1 MKYDLLYNFI
11 SPLTGKIP
19 IDRGYILLGDKNGI
33 SYSSP
38 VLIDVRQD
46 IIDLKRQIGNFEEL
60 KKLDYSKIWIGDY
73 DNEAYPQLHIGII
86 NLPPLAE
93 AVFPNPIS
101 PTIGDFRIPNPTFDY
116 TSPFDWVM
124 SGPFLPQIYA
134 TKYDTSGNPL
144 GTDISSSLAM
154 TQVRAAQIMKRFDN
168 ANFIVGSSTVTFAWE
183 NPKMYLIP
191 QVLKDLY
198 GLGTTYTFTKAQSLG
213 NLETGLLKNT
223 VTDGTGTLSKA
234 ISGEDYVN
242 TADIPVGNLVILD
255 PLYPLSGHKLIA
267 PTQFTTRGNE
277 ANEFG
282 YPTANT
288 IKVLTGTSS
297 SYTKLAITSIAAGSL
312 IKISNNF
319 GELIPAVKDTDYI
332 SPDSIDFK
340 FEKIISIIKLLVG
353 VNDAVDFFSI
363 TTSQASN
370 LNKIV
375 KTIGGVQS
383 NIDMVDVTIT
393 QASQLTNAVKNAVGL
408 GNTADIFDTAS
419 KAADVYTNKSA
430 LVELEAQIAALAGVV
445 AISDL
450 VGIFA
455 IGALAVTGYNY
466 GQYIKGQSLN
476 TKNTWFSV
484 DDNDDASNAT
494 GELRPFQI
502 TPFKNENR
510 GRGTLW
516 FDSNDRGSGRTDYN
530 AEGGIRVFS
539 WDSSPKGSRNELAPV
554 HIGLFGYRKN
564 YTVADEYK
572 GFIFRSEFSDDTD
585 GPNYRFPTKFGL
597 YDVYKSIHSYISG
610 MKYGWQN
617 MNAIFE
623 YDYSNFNFY
632 KPVVLKEYTR
642 FEKEVEFQA
651 NIKCSG
657 TGALKIPVGNTSQ
670 RPSNLEVG
678 MIRFNTNL

>member
-1 MKYDLLYNFI
+1 M
-11 SPLTGKIP
+11 
-19 IDRGYILLGDKNGI
+19 
-33 SYSSP
+33 
-38 VLIDVRQD
+38 
-46 IIDLKRQIGNFEEL
+46 
-60 KKLDYSKIWIGDY
+60 
-73 DNEAYPQLHIGII
+73 
-86 NLPPLAE
+86 
-93 AVFPNPIS
+93 
-101 PTIGDFRIPNPTFDY
+101 
-116 TSPFDWVM
+116 
-124 SGPFLPQIYA
+124 
-134 TKYDTSGNPL
+134 
-144 GTDISSSLAM
+144 
-154 TQVRAAQIMKRFDN
+154 
-168 ANFIVGSSTVTFAWE
+168 
-183 NPKMYLIP
+183 
-191 QVLKDLY
+191 
-198 GLGTTYTFTKAQSLG
+198 
-213 NLETGLLKNT
+213 
-223 VTDGTGTLSKA
+223 
-234 ISGEDYVN
+234 
-242 TADIPVGNLVILD
+242 
-255 PLYPLSGHKLIA
+255 
-267 PTQFTTRGNE
+267 
-277 ANEFG
+277 
-282 YPTANT
+282 
-288 IKVLTGTSS
+288 
-297 SYTKLAITSIAAGSL
+297 
-312 IKISNNF
+312 
-319 GELIPAVKDTDYI
+319 
-332 SPDSIDFK
+332 
-340 FEKIISIIKLLVG
+340 G

-539 WDSSPKGSRNELAPV
+539 WDSSPTGSRNELAPV

-657 TGALKIPVGNTSQ
+657 TGAVKIPVGTIGE
-670 RPSNLEVG
+670 RPSVLEVG
-678 MIRFNTNL
+678 MIRFNVNL